1 MGDST
6 DLPPSTSAT
15 ASTPIILCGDFGSSP
30 VLESDEKIV
39 HPALQ
44 SRLVNHSL
52 TAPFHIL
59 TRGSLPTDHPGL
71 LPTPPSLC
79 RLPFLQ
85 STRTLGAKES
95 SELNLLNSVNDLLL
109 FLFSCIATGMFFTR
123 NPKLLMSNIYQL
135 DSFRDQQPL
144 WTTKVSYRLLSS
156 APSFV
161 LVDESPPELGG
172 SRLGQPRYQ
181 GSPPS
186 LSLPHL

>member
-1 MGDST
+1 MADST
-6 DLPPSTSAT
+6 DLPPSAT

-79 RLPFLQ
+79 RLSITFLQ

-95 SELNLLNSVNDLLL
+95 KEPNLLNSVRNLLCL
-109 FLFSCIATGMFFTR
+109 PFSWITTSGMFFTR

-144 WTTKVSYRLLSS
+144 WTTKVSLLPSS
-156 APSFV
+156 FFRPI

-172 SRLGQPRYQ
+172 SCLGQPRYP
-181 GSPPS
+181 GSPP
-186 LSLPHL
+186 LSLLQL